1 MYKSLYLNRLQDS
14 IRESYRSKDYTLCES
29 LCKQQISINEFDET
43 AYKYLM
49 HIYSEKKQYAQALQI
64 YNHLEELLTEE
75 LFETPGD
82 ELQKL
87 AASIE
92 EGWNKNLS
100 HILEGKKALADSLEK
115 SRSFYG
121 RKKKLNRSRACC
133 HSRAALSMFWSQA
146 KPASERPGLLTLS
159 WIPLCRHAIF
169 FSWQLSATTQ
179 KKVIF

>member
-92 EGWNKNLS
+92 EGWNKNL
-100 HILEGKKALADSLEK
+100 EGKRHWQIPLKNPAVSMDA
-115 SRSFYG
+115 
-121 RKKKLNRSRACC
+121 KKKLNRSRACC